1 MANIAVGKS
10 GFDLSGI
17 PSTVLI
23 AELRQRRNEGFD
35 NLMEMWAT
43 KLAAQI
49 QVTGPNDSMLSQK
62 IADTTNANMPDLLES
77 APKVFSRLE
86 GIILLNHEI
95 EKKVN
100 TRETETVK

>member
-17 PSTVLI
+17 PDQILI
-23 AELRQRRNEGFD
+23 AELRKRRNEGFD
-35 NLMEMWAT
+35 NLMEMWVT

-49 QVTGPNDSMLSQK
+49 QVTGPNDPALSQK
-62 IADTTNANMPDLLES
+62 IIDITQANMPDLLES
-77 APKVFSRLE
+77 APGVFSELE
-86 GIILLNHEI
+86 GMMLLADKI

-100 TRETETVK
+100 KSKQK